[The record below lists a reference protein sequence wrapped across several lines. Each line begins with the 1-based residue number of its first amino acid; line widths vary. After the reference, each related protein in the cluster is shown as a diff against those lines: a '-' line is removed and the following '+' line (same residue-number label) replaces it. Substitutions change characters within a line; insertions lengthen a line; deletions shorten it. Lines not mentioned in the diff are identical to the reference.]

1 MSRRAAT
8 LTIASVL
15 VLVLALVGSLM
26 PVPYV
31 ALMPGP
37 TSNTLGNNDKG
48 EPLIKIGGAGAPKTY
63 PDSGHL
69 NFTTV
74 TYRGGPG
81 NRIDLFTALR
91 GWLEND
97 VAIVPEETIFPKN
110 ESQQQVDEENTRQ
123 MRDSQENAEAAAL
136 NELGQKVSTQVVVDQ
151 VQKGK
156 PADGRLQ
163 PGDEIVAVDGTPVT
177 SVAKVTELM
186 AKRKVGD
193 PVELT
198 IKRKGKEEKVKLTT
212 VASDSP
218 NGGRRA
224 VVGVVLADQY
234 KFPFDINI
242 SVGDIGGPSAG
253 LMFSLAI
260 VDKLTPESLTGGKF
274 IAGTGTITPEGKVGP
289 IGGIQQ
295 KMIAA
300 RRAGATVFLTP
311 KDNCSDA
318 MAARPDGLRL
328 VRADS
333 LHQARQSLE
342 ALTSGKGDIP
352 ACSKG

>member
-8 LTIASVL
+8 LTVASVL

-37 TSNTLGNNDKG
+37 TSNTLGGNDKG
-48 EPLIKIGGAGAPKTY
+48 QPLVRIDGRQTY
-63 PDSGHL
+63 PDQGHL

-81 NRIDLFTALR
+81 GRIDLFTALR
-91 GWLEND
+91 GWLAHD
-97 VAIVPEETIFPKN
+97 TAIVPEETIFPKN
-110 ESQQQVDEENTRQ
+110 ESQQQVDQENTRQ
-123 MRDSQENAEAAAL
+123 MQDSQQSAEAAAL
-136 NELGQKVSTQVVVDQ
+136 HELGIPVETQVVVDS
-151 VQKGK
+151 VQKGM
-156 PADGRLQ
+156 PADGRLK
-163 PGDEIVAVDGTPVT
+163 PGDEITALDGAKVT
-177 SVAKVTELM
+177 SVSQITGTM
-186 AKRKVGD
+186 AKRKIGATAA
-193 PVELT
+193 LT
-198 IKRKGKEEKVKLTT
+198 LKRGGKEEKQTLTT
-212 VASDSP
+212 VADP
-218 NGGRRA
+218 TGKRA
-224 VVGVVLADQY
+224 VVGIVLADQY
-234 KFPFDINI
+234 KFPFKIDI
-242 SVGDIGGPSAG
+242 SVGDVGGPSAG

-260 VDKLTPESLTGGKF
+260 VDKLTPGAITGGKF

-311 KDNCSDA
+311 ADNCSDA
-318 MAARPDGLRL
+318 VKARPDGLRL
-328 VRADS
+328 VRADT
-333 LHQARQSLE
+333 LHGAVQSLN

-352 ACSKG
+352 ACPK

>member
-15 VLVLALVGSLM
+15 VLVLFLVGSLM

-37 TSNTLGNNDKG
+37 TSNTLGTNDKG
-48 EPLIKIGGAGAPKTY
+48 EPLIKISGAGAPQTY

-91 GWLEND
+91 GWLED
-97 VAIVPEETIFPKN
+97 DTAIVPEETIFPKN

-136 NELGQKVSTQVVVDQ
+136 HELGKQVSTQVVVDQ

-156 PADGRLQ
+156 PADGKLQ
-163 PGDEIVAVDGTPVT
+163 PNDEIVAVDGTPVA

-186 AKRKVGD
+186 AKRKIGD
-193 PVELT
+193 AVELT
-198 IKRKGKEEKVKLTT
+198 IKRSGKEQKIKLTT
-212 VASDSP
+212 VASPD
-218 NGGRRA
+218 GKRA
-224 VVGVVLADQY
+224 VVGVVLADDY

-260 VDKLTPESLTGGKF
+260 VDKLTPDSLTGGKF

-328 VRADS
+328 VRADT
-333 LHQARQSLE
+333 LHEARQSLE
-342 ALTSGKGDIP
+342 SLSAGKGDNLP
-352 ACSKG
+352 VCSK